1 MKCLC
6 ILFLICN
13 LLSQNSEAQKVV
25 ILNKEETFL
34 SGNSILV
41 YEDPAGKLTIDDII
55 RMNNK
60 FIPYKKDV
68 LLFTETTY
76 TFWVR
81 FELRND
87 YGKNFYL
94 VVENPFINQLDLY
107 ALDSNKAELLS
118 ETGNLFP
125 FDHRPIL
132 KNNFIFPV
140 NIPPGRNKIFYVRY
154 NSTWR
159 LELPLF
165 IKTSKKIIENEAFK
179 DMWYGFFYGVIAV
192 SLIYVFFM
200 YLMIKDQSYIY
211 FLLFIL
217 SISFVRS
224 LNHGLSFQFLFPN
237 HPHWNNYLIY
247 FFLSLFAIFLLR
259 FTQTFLKTKIQS
271 PFFNMM
277 GNGIIV
283 SMVLIYVLSF
293 LDQEIWFYSINISF
307 IVLAIYILIVGLK
320 LYIQRYTPARFY
332 LVSAMVYTFTI
343 LTYIIRNFGFLSY
356 SFVLYNVSDIL
367 FAATIICFSLAVGD
381 RYNEIEKEKNDTQYR
396 LNKELE
402 LKIAERT
409 RASLEEKRLSENL
422 GQSLSLLSATLE
434 ATADGILVVDLEG
447 KIIGFNRQFAEL
459 WMIPDHLLQEKDD
472 KKALDYVMNQL
483 INPEIFLSKVNELHS
498 KPEVESFDVIEFK
511 DGKIVERYSKPQML
525 GKVIIG
531 RVWSFRD
538 VTIRRHAE
546 DKVKQLNIDLKNK
559 IQDLVEAQAEL
570 QKTNLELRQ
579 TNTDLDN
586 FIYAASHNVKG
597 PASSLEGL
605 INLLDLGIYSPNEL
619 PQVISMMKSLMVKF
633 NQTIIDL
640 TELSKVQNI
649 IEMKDISFISIE
661 KLTNEVKE
669 ELKESIDSTNA
680 IIHID
685 FNEVDSLLFSKLNFK
700 RIIFNL
706 LSNAL
711 KFRSPNRVPEI
722 SIKSYHKDGHI
733 VISIKDN
740 GLGIASYN
748 KEKVFQMFKR
758 AHEHIEGRGIGLYV
772 VKRIVENAGGRIEL
786 ESTEGTGSVFRVFFK
801 RDFNISV

>member
-1 MKCLC
+1 
-6 ILFLICN
+6 
-13 LLSQNSEAQKVV
+13 
-25 ILNKEETFL
+25 
-34 SGNSILV
+34 
-41 YEDPAGKLTIDDII
+41 
-55 RMNNK
+55 
-60 FIPYKKDV
+60 
-68 LLFTETTY
+68 
-76 TFWVR
+76 
-81 FELRND
+81 
-87 YGKNFYL
+87 
-94 VVENPFINQLDLY
+94 
-107 ALDSNKAELLS
+107 
-118 ETGNLFP
+118 
-125 FDHRPIL
+125 
-132 KNNFIFPV
+132 
-140 NIPPGRNKIFYVRY
+140 
-154 NSTWR
+154 
-159 LELPLF
+159 
-165 IKTSKKIIENEAFK
+165 
-179 DMWYGFFYGVIAV
+179 
-192 SLIYVFFM
+192 
-200 YLMIKDQSYIY
+200 
-211 FLLFIL
+211 
-217 SISFVRS
+217 
-224 LNHGLSFQFLFPN
+224 
-237 HPHWNNYLIY
+237 
-247 FFLSLFAIFLLR
+247 
-259 FTQTFLKTKIQS
+259 
-271 PFFNMM
+271 M

-483 INPEIFLSKVNELHS
+483 INPEKFLSKVNELHS

-740 GLGIASYN
+740 GLGIAIYN

-786 ESTEGTGSVFRVFFK
+786 ESTEGKGSVFRVFFK